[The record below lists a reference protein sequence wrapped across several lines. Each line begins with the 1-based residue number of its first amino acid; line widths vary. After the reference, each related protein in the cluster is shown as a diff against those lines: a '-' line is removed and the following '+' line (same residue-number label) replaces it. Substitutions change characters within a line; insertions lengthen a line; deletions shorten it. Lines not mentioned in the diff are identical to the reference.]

1 MKKYIPYI
9 TFLVGILIFTLGAAL
24 TIKAD
29 IGIGGWDAIS
39 VGLNSIFGISIGFW
53 LIIASL
59 LALIIAAIL
68 KKEFIKVT
76 SFITAALVGG
86 CVDFWVELTKNIK
99 LDTLV
104 KQYVL
109 FFIGIIIVGVGV
121 AIYLLPK
128 LPANPIDHLMVTIK
142 EKYNLKV
149 MHAKLFVD
157 SSCIIVALIFR
168 GPIGIGTILATL
180 ILGPAVNFFQDRIIG
195 YYEKIICEEEDGM
208 NIMEIEKHEE
218 DIRE

>member
-39 VGLNSIFGISIGFW
+39 VGLNSLFGISIGFW
-53 LIIASL
+53 IIVASL
-59 LALIIAAIL
+59 IALIIAAVL
-68 KKEFIKVT
+68 KKEFIKLT
-76 SFITAALVGG
+76 SFITTALVGG
-86 CVDFWVELTKNIK
+86 CVDLWIGVTKNINV
-99 LDTLV
+99 DTLL
-104 KQYVL
+104 KQYIL
-109 FFIGIIIVGVGV
+109 FFIGIIVVGFGV

-128 LPANPIDHLMVTIK
+128 LPENPIDHLMVTIK

-157 SSCIIVALIFR
+157 LSCIIVALIFS

-180 ILGPAVNFFQDRIIG
+180 IVGPAVNFFQDRIVG
-195 YYEKIICEEEDGM
+195 YYEKMICEKYTGSAV
-208 NIMEIEKHEE
+208 IESENAE
-218 DIRE
+218 NL